1 MLHTSRV
8 DVADEQQ
15 RRAWRRAWII
25 PLAAMSV
32 AGAAATA
39 LRDAGVSP
47 PQVMS
52 VCFFV
57 GAMGGAGWQVLN
69 RRDFVDRFFGWSLM
83 LAVVMLLIALPG
95 VESSAGGGAGAFQVS
110 WWGWSSPRAGCG
122 SRPAPRGTQHR
133 SAERANPSF
142 LTSFA

>member
-1 MLHTSRV
+1 M

-95 VESSAGGGAGAFQVS
+95 VESSAGGGAGALPGVVVGVVLTE
-110 WWGWSSPRAGCG
+110 GWMRLTA
-122 SRPAPRGTQHR
+122 R
-133 SAERANPSF
+133 SARDSASVGG
-142 LTSFA
+142 AR